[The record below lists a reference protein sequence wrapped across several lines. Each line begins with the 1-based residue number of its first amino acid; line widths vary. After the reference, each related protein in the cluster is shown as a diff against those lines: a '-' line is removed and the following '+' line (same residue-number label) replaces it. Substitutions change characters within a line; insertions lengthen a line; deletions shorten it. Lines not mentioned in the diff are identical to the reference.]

1 MYNCTNWVTK
11 LWSSTEFWGCNF
23 LLLLKQS
30 IFEFR
35 LSLTHCSRIPR
46 GPVQQT
52 LEDRIFTP
60 AVSAVYSSVTQV
72 ARQPGP
78 PTPSPYS
85 AHEINKGHP
94 NLAATPPGH
103 ASSPGL
109 SQVRKT
115 FSS

>member
-11 LWSSTEFWGCNF
+11 LWSLTEFWGCNF

-30 IFEFR
+30 IFEFC

-60 AVSAVYSSVTQV
+60 TVSAVYSTV
-72 ARQPGP
+72 
-78 PTPSPYS
+78 SPLGHLS
-85 AHEINKGHP
+85 DCVCVFFAHEPFDLIGN
-94 NLAATPPGH
+94 
-103 ASSPGL
+103 
-109 SQVRKT
+109 VC
-115 FSS
+115 